1 MTFVEPFV
9 IVEAMKKLKI
19 AVVGVG
25 RLGANHARIYSEL
38 KNVKLCAV
46 CDTNPQALEKVSSKL
61 KVKAYT
67 DYEDLL
73 SQKLDAV
80 SIAVPTI
87 IHHRVAKVF
96 LNAGIPALI
105 EKPITSNIQEAQD
118 LISIAENKNAI
129 IQVGHVER
137 FNSAFQAIKPII
149 KNPRFIET
157 HRLSPFPNRSLD
169 IGVVLDVMIHDID
182 IILGLINEKIKSIDA
197 VGVKVLT
204 QKEDI
209 ANARIT
215 FQNGCVC
222 NLTASRVSD
231 EYMRKIRIFLENT
244 YISLDYNAQEAFIY
258 KKELK
263 QITKDA
269 LPIEKEEPLKK
280 EIESFVD
287 CVINKKR
294 PIVSG
299 EGAKDALEAA
309 LKIQNQIWKN
319 IS

>member
-1 MTFVEPFV
+1 MRKLN
-9 IVEAMKKLKI
+9 IV
-19 AVVGVG
+19 VVGVG

-38 KNVKLCAV
+38 ENVNLLAI
-46 CDTNPQALEKVSSKL
+46 CDTNAQRHKEIGFQL
-61 KVKAYT
+61 KVDTCA
-67 DYEDLL
+67 DYRDLL
-73 SQKLDAV
+73 KKDLDAV
-80 SIAVPTI
+80 SIAVPTTL
-87 IHHRVAKVF
+87 HYEVAKDF
-96 LNAGIPALI
+96 INAGMNVLI
-105 EKPITSNIQEAQD
+105 EKPITTNLKEADD
-118 LISIAENKNAI
+118 LIKMARKKGLI
-129 IQVGHVER
+129 IQVGHIER

-182 IILGLINEKIKSIDA
+182 IILGLIKDKIKAIEA

-204 QKEDI
+204 SKEDI
-209 ANARIT
+209 ANARIS
-215 FQNGCVC
+215 FGNGCVC

-231 EYMRKIRIFLENT
+231 EYMRKIRIFLENA

-258 KKELK
+258 KKEAN

-287 CVINKKR
+287 CIINQKQ
-294 PIVSG
+294 PVVSG
-299 EGAKDALEAA
+299 EDARDALKVA
-309 LKIQNQIWKN
+309 LGIQKRIKI
-319 IS
+319 

>member
-1 MTFVEPFV
+1 MT
-9 IVEAMKKLKI
+9 MQKLKI
-19 AVVGVG
+19 AVIGAG
-25 RLGANHARIYSEL
+25 RLGAIHSRIYSEL
-38 KNVKLCAV
+38 TNVQLVAI
-46 CDTNPQALEKVSSKL
+46 CDTEDKRLKEVSSQFNAEP
-61 KVKAYT
+61 VS
-67 DYEDLL
+67 DYKSLL
-73 SQKLDAV
+73 DKGLDAV

-87 IHHRVAKVF
+87 YHHKIAKEF
-96 LNAGIPALI
+96 LLAGINTLI
-105 EKPITSNIQEAQD
+105 EKPITTNLNEADD
-118 LISIAENKNAI
+118 LIKIAQKRRVI

-182 IILGLINEKIKSIDA
+182 IILGLMKDKIKTIEA

-204 QKEDI
+204 AKEDI

-215 FQNGCVC
+215 FESGCVC

-231 EYMRKIRIFLENT
+231 EYMRKIRIFLEDT
-244 YISLDYNAQEAFIY
+244 YISLDYNAQEASIY
-258 KKELK
+258 RKENN
-263 QITKDA
+263 QITKKA
-269 LPIEKEEPLKK
+269 IPIEKEEPLKK

-287 CVINKKR
+287 CVINKKQ
-294 PIVSG
+294 PVVSG
-299 EGAKDALEAA
+299 VDGRDALKTA
-309 LKIQNQIWKN
+309 LEIESKIWKN